1 MSQEIVSISLPAKV
15 DYARSV
21 RMMAASLSVVCGMNV
36 DEVEDIRMAA
46 EEGFVY
52 ACNTTA
58 DACDIEFCVDNGTM
72 LIEFEAKGQLVPED
86 EMSLQLSKLLLDAVC
101 DSVDITDCD
110 TAVRIHLEKRT
121 EGVYGN

>member
-52 ACNTTA
+52 ACSTTA
-58 DACDIEFCVDNGTM
+58 DACDVEFCVESGTM
-72 LIEFEAKGQLVPED
+72 QIKFKAEGQLVPED

-101 DSVDITDCD
+101 DSVDIASCD
-110 TAVRIHLEKRT
+110 ASTCIHLVKST